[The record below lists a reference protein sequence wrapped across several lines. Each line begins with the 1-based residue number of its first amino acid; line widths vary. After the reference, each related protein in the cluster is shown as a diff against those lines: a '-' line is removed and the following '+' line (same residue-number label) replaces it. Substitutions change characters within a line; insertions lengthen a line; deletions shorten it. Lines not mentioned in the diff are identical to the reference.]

1 MVKIALTKYLPES
14 IDIYE
19 DHLNISMNKAIITK
33 IVVARCAVINSHSL
47 KTHYCWHYRMLS
59 GARRYVTWHDP
70 DNAILLNTILWTHT
84 LPFRSLLFPNCT
96 KKLSLQ
102 FIVARRMAKTK
113 LCQENTKTK
122 IDGTALV
129 HLQPFPQSCSFSLRK
144 ISSGFALWIQIRNFQ
159 SPKWIPTKIGA
170 YPDSTM
176 IDHRCLLNL
185 IGASIFHHFTTGG
198 IGNDTRRSIS
208 LNWSMNLF
216 FTNHQ
221 FPNNCAH
228 CNVSRWCH

>member
-1 MVKIALTKYLPES
+1 
-14 IDIYE
+14 
-19 DHLNISMNKAIITK
+19 
-33 IVVARCAVINSHSL
+33 
-47 KTHYCWHYRMLS
+47 MLS
-59 GARRYVTWHDP
+59 GARRYVTWRDP
-70 DNAILLNTILWTHT
+70 DNAILLNTILWTHTHT

-96 KKLSLQ
+96 KKPLLQ
-102 FIVARRMAKTK
+102 FIVARKMAKTK
-113 LCQENTKTK
+113 LCQENPKTT
-122 IDGTALV
+122 IEGTTLV
-129 HLQPFPQSCSFSLRK
+129 HLQPFPQSCSFFSVIYRRVLRFESRSA
-144 ISSGFALWIQIRNFQ
+144 IFNP
-159 SPKWIPTKIGA
+159 PKCIPTKIGA

-198 IGNDTRRSIS
+198 IGNDIQCSIS

-228 CNVSRWCH
+228 RNVSRWCH